1 MKVGT
6 AVTRLQAAEAAF
18 EQFEWPE
25 SVNVETVN
33 GWEDDGEAMRRAVF
47 VSLQGDAADVPSRRT
62 EFLVSFDDSGVITGY
77 ELRGLD
83 LP

>member
-1 MKVGT
+1 MNGPT
-6 AVTRLQAAEAAF
+6 APKRLVAAERAF

-25 SVNVETVN
+25 SVNVEAVN
-33 GWEDDGEAMRRAVF
+33 GWEDDGEFVRRAVF
-47 VSLQGDAADVPSRRT
+47 VSLAGEAADVPSRRV
-62 EFLVSFDDSGVITGY
+62 EFVVSFDRIGDITGH